1 VKRNGVRVEAQPRL
15 SFYDA
20 LELAILARW
29 IAMAVAIIIGASAG
43 KQARILIKCT
53 LLHPEDETTIL

>member
-1 VKRNGVRVEAQPRL
+1 MRVEAQPRL
-15 SFYDA
+15 SFHGA
-20 LELAILARW
+20 LELTILARW
-29 IAMAVAIIIGASAG
+29 IAMAVAIIIGASVG